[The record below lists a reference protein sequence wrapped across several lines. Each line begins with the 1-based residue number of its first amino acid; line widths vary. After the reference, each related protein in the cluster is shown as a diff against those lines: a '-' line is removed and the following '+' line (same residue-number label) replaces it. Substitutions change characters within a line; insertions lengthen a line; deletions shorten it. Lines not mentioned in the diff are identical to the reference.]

1 MRRVTVITLL
11 LAGLCLAGCSSASS
25 KGTSRVVD
33 LVGGPAAYDLVSGKT
48 PASSIQAWRIDGETF
63 LKGTKPG
70 KALHGFA
77 VISGPV
83 DVDAA
88 SAATLS
94 DAVSTDGTYLWN
106 IAKACEF
113 LPGVAVRW
121 TAGDREVDLL
131 ICFSCD
137 EVEFFHDGAK
147 AGHEDMDPRRGDL
160 VRVAKSLFPD
170 DKAIQSLKP

>member
-1 MRRVTVITLL
+1 MRFSIAVALL
-11 LAGLCLAGCSSASS
+11 LSVLCLVGCSSASS

-33 LVGGPAAYDLVSGKT
+33 LVGGPSAYDLVSGKT
-48 PASSIQAWRIDGETF
+48 PATSIQAWRIDGETF
-63 LKGTKPG
+63 LKGAKPG
-70 KALHGFA
+70 EALHGFG

-83 DVDAA
+83 DVDTA
-88 SAATLS
+88 SAAMLS
-94 DAVSTDGTYLWN
+94 DVVSTDGTYLWN

-121 TAGDREVDLL
+121 TAGEKEVDLL

-147 AGHEDMDPRRGDL
+147 AGHEDIDPRRADL

-170 DKAIQSLKP
+170 DKAIQSLTR